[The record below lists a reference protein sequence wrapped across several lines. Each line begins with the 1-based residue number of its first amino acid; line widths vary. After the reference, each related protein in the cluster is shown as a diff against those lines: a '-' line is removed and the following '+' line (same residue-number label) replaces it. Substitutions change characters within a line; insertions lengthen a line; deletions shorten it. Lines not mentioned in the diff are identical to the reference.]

1 LIFLDFTGE
10 VFRVNQPVLSA
21 RNICKSFGS
30 NNVLDDVSIDFYSG
44 EVHALIGVNGAGK
57 STLVKILQGVYQCDK
72 GAIVLNGE
80 NVRFTGPPD
89 AMRNGIAMVFQEL
102 NIFPEMTVTENV
114 LMGGMIKRHGKIDW
128 NLCHS
133 KVQEFFDS
141 LNIGIDVHDKAGS
154 LPLAQRQLVEIVKN
168 VYKSPKVIFLDE
180 PSSALSKNEEAIL
193 YRLVLDLKRQGI
205 TVALITHKMEEI
217 FSLCDSLTILR
228 DGKCISSGPV
238 SSYTLGQVTEHMLGE
253 EIDIFKRSGSTKG
266 DRGKV
271 VFSVQNLYLGRK
283 LRGISFEL
291 YKGEVLAIT
300 GLVGSGK
307 SDLARTIFGV
317 SKGWKGDIFM
327 NEQNIRITNPTS
339 ASNANIG
346 YLPISRKDEG
356 IIETLTVKKNITLAL
371 LDKLGFVVKHEKED
385 EICSA
390 MMELF
395 NVLPRD
401 ADLPITSLSGGNQQ
415 KVIISR
421 WIASGKQLLLLDEPT
436 RGVDVGAKREIYD
449 KLRGLA
455 DDGVGI
461 IVFSSET
468 DELLGV
474 SDRILIMS
482 QGEVITELVTALTSR
497 EEILRYSMAGSQ

>member
-1 LIFLDFTGE
+1 M
-10 VFRVNQPVLSA
+10 NQPVLSA
-21 RNICKSFGS
+21 RNIYKSFGS
-30 NNVLDDVSIDFYSG
+30 NNVLDDVSIDFYPG

-57 STLVKILQGVYQCDK
+57 STLVKILQGVYQYDK
-72 GAIVLNGE
+72 GTIVLNGE
-80 NVRFTGPPD
+80 NIRFTGPPN

-114 LMGGMIKRHGKIDW
+114 LMGGMMKRRGKIDW

-133 KVQEFFDS
+133 KVQEVFDS
-141 LNIGIDVHDKAGS
+141 LNIDIDVRDKTGN

-168 VYKSPKVIFLDE
+168 VCKSPKVIFLDE
-180 PSSALSKNEEAIL
+180 PSSALSRNEEAIL
-193 YRLVLDLKRQGI
+193 YRLVRDLKRQGI
-205 TVALITHKMEEI
+205 TVVLITHKMEEI
-217 FSLCDSLTILR
+217 FSLCDNLTILR

-238 SSYTLGQVTEHMLGE
+238 SSYTLGQVTEHMLGRE
-253 EIDIFKRSGSTKG
+253 VDIFKRSGSTKG
-266 DRGKV
+266 DRSRV
-271 VFSVQNLYLGRK
+271 VFSVQNLSVGRK
-283 LRGISFEL
+283 LREISFDL

-317 SKGWKGDIFM
+317 AKDWKGDIFM
-327 NEQNIRITNPTS
+327 DGQNIRITNPAS

-371 LDKLGFVVKHEKED
+371 LDKLGFVIKHEKED
-385 EICSA
+385 GICRA

-395 NVLPRD
+395 NIMPRD
-401 ADLPITSLSGGNQQ
+401 TDLPITSLSGGNQQ
-415 KVIISR
+415 KTIISR
-421 WIASGKQLLLLDEPT
+421 WIASGKRLLLLDEPT

-455 DDGVGI
+455 DDGIGI

-474 SDRILIMS
+474 SDRILIMR
-482 QGEVITELVTALTSR
+482 QGEIITELVTAMTSR
-497 EEILRYSMAGSQ
+497 EEILQYSMAGGY